1 MDLHKL
7 MQMAMQHSQELVK
20 KHIEQ
25 QQTKEIIEVN
35 RSLIM
40 AITINRLV
48 RPELI
53 EAEFQ
58 QSMNQLRDYY
68 LRDIDDDDEI
78 VVSIHEVTGLAKN
91 SAIDVL
97 RIADDMEID

>member
-1 MDLHKL
+1 MDLNKL
-7 MQMAMQHSQELVK
+7 LQMAMQHSQELAK

-40 AITINRLV
+40 ARTINRLV

-53 EAEFQ
+53 EAEFK
-58 QSMNQLRDYY
+58 QSLNELRDYY
-68 LRDIDDDDEI
+68 LRDIDDYEI
-78 VVSIHEVTGLAKN
+78 VDSIHEVTGLAKN
-91 SAIDVL
+91 NAIDIL
-97 RIADDMEID
+97 RIADEMEID